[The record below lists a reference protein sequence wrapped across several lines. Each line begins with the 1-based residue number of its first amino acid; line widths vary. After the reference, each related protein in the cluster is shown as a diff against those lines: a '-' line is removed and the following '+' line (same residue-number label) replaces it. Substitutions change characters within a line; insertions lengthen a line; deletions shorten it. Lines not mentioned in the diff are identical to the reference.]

1 MGMPNTAPSNPVSGV
16 PEWAA
21 AEIFRG
27 ESVMSAALCALTDEN
42 ISGCAKANLSA
53 PYPPM
58 DMPLMARAERSRR
71 IE

>member
-1 MGMPNTAPSNPVSGV
+1 MGMPNAAPNNPVSGV

-21 AEIFRG
+21 AEMFRG
-27 ESVMSAALCALTDEN
+27 ESVMSAALCALTEEN
-42 ISGCAKANLSA
+42 SSGWAKAKRSA

-58 DMPLMARAERSRR
+58 EMPLMARAERSRR